1 MELIFFFGSFLLLL
15 VMRCPVAFSMLLSS
29 FGFMLLKGD
38 ISLLIIPERIT
49 ISLDSFP
56 LLAVPFFIVAG
67 SIMNKVG
74 IARRI
79 FDFALSLFGH
89 FKAGLAHVNVI
100 ASMIFAGM
108 SGSAFADAAGLGA
121 VEIKA
126 MVDEGYDRDFSAA
139 VTAVSSCIGPVIPP
153 SVVMVLYGVM
163 AQVSIGEL
171 FAAGF
176 IPGIFMGIFMMI
188 MIYTLAVSGK
198 ITCPRRER
206 QPLRVV
212 FKKTKAAFFPL
223 LAPVFI
229 LGAILLGIATP
240 TEAGVI
246 ATIFSIVLGLI
257 YGTLKWKT
265 VGDILEE
272 SVLTTGR
279 IMFII
284 AAASVFGWLVTI
296 EQVAV
301 ILYNSIQ
308 IITTQKWLILLFVN
322 VILLFLGCFIEGLA
336 IMIISVPALIPIM
349 NALQVD
355 LVHFGVILI
364 ITIMIGLITPPVGMT
379 LYIVSDLAKT
389 KIEKV
394 VRRVLP
400 FYIPMIFT
408 LLITTYWDKMVL
420 LIPKLL
426 FRH

>member
-1 MELIFFFGSFLLLL
+1 MELVFFFGSFLLLL
-15 VMRCPVAFSMLLSS
+15 FLKCPVAFSMLLGS
-29 FGFMLLKGD
+29 FGFMLLRGD

-67 SIMNKVG
+67 SLMNKVG

-89 FKAGLAHVNVI
+89 FRAGLAHVNVV

-153 SVVMVLYGVM
+153 SVVLVLYGVM
-163 AQVSIGEL
+163 AEVSIGEL

-176 IPGIFMGIFMMI
+176 IPGVFMGIFMI
-188 MIYTLAVSGK
+188 ILIYALAVSGK
-198 ITCPRRER
+198 ITCPKRER
-206 QPLRVV
+206 QPLKVV
-212 FKKTKAAFFPL
+212 VKKTKAAFFPL

-229 LGAILLGIATP
+229 LGSILLGVATP

-246 ATIFSIVLGLI
+246 ATIFSIILGLI

-265 VGDILEE
+265 FSDILEE

-279 IMFII
+279 FMFII
-284 AAASVFGWLVTI
+284 AAASIFGWLITI

-301 ILYNSIQ
+301 ILYNTIQ
-308 IITTQKWLILLFVN
+308 VITTQKWLILLFVN
-322 VILLFLGCFIEGLA
+322 VILLFLGCFIEGVA

-349 NALQVD
+349 NVLEVD
-355 LVHFGVILI
+355 LVHFGVILV
-364 ITIMIGLITPPVGMT
+364 ITIMIGLITPPVGMS

-389 KIEKV
+389 KIENV

-400 FYIPMIFT
+400 FYVPMIFA

-420 LIPKLL
+420 LIPKLI

>member
-1 MELIFFFGSFLLLL
+1 MELAFFFGSFLLLL
-15 VMRCPVAFSMLLSS
+15 FLKCPVAFSMLLGS
-29 FGFMLLKGD
+29 FGFMLLRGD

-67 SIMNKVG
+67 SLMNKVG
-74 IARRI
+74 IAKRI

-89 FKAGLAHVNVI
+89 FRAGLAQVNVV

-153 SVVMVLYGVM
+153 SVVLVLYGVM
-163 AQVSIGEL
+163 AEVSIGEL

-176 IPGIFMGIFMMI
+176 IPGVFMGIFMI
-188 MIYTLAVSGK
+188 VLIYALAVSGK
-198 ITCPRRER
+198 IACPKRER
-206 QPLRVV
+206 QPLKVV
-212 FKKTKAAFFPL
+212 VKKTKAAFFPL

-229 LGAILLGIATP
+229 LGAILLGVATP

-246 ATIFSIVLGLI
+246 ATIFSIILGLI

-265 VGDILEE
+265 FSDILEE

-279 IMFII
+279 FMFII
-284 AAASVFGWLVTI
+284 AAASIFGWLITI

-301 ILYNSIQ
+301 ILYNTIQ
-308 IITTQKWLILLFVN
+308 VITTQKWLILLFVN
-322 VILLFLGCFIEGLA
+322 VILLFLGCFIEGVA

-349 NALQVD
+349 NVLEVD
-355 LVHFGVILI
+355 LVHFGVILV
-364 ITIMIGLITPPVGMT
+364 ITIMIGLITPPVGMS

-389 KIEKV
+389 KIENV

-400 FYIPMIFT
+400 FYVPLIFA

-420 LIPKLL
+420 FIPKLI